1 MEDNNNEELLNSILS
16 ESSSEEGP
24 SENTS
29 GGGNDGASLSDFF
42 STDDI
47 PEEVKIVSQLDKVTK
62 DTEKKATEVFDI
74 MSSVSENAFWAKE
87 NINEVDELLKE
98 VTEEIG
104 KIDVPA
110 IHEKLEK
117 INNSISDSKE
127 ILNHVNDIL
136 IEAMSLMQY
145 QDINR
150 QKIERVINVMRA
162 LIKYLNILFEG
173 SQSDKERTSSATMII
188 GDSDLDLEMQSTD
201 DIDKLIDIFNS

>member
-74 MSSVSENAFWAKE
+74 MSSVSENCF
-87 NINEVDELLKE
+87 L
-98 VTEEIG
+98 G
-104 KIDVPA
+104 KR
-110 IHEKLEK
+110 K
-117 INNSISDSKE
+117 
-127 ILNHVNDIL
+127 
-136 IEAMSLMQY
+136 Y
-145 QDINR
+145 Q
-150 QKIERVINVMRA
+150 
-162 LIKYLNILFEG
+162 
-173 SQSDKERTSSATMII
+173 
-188 GDSDLDLEMQSTD
+188 
-201 DIDKLIDIFNS
+201 